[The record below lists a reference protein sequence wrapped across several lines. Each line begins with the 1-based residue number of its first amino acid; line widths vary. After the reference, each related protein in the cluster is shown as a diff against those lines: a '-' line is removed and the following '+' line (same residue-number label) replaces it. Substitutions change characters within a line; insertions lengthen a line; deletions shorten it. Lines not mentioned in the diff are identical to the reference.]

1 MGILLDSLL
10 QEISMKKKRASAK
23 CDMIKLDNSDEG
35 KENVFKKKKCK
46 KFVVVQAEEFN
57 QKAKTSLIPRMVDI
71 NTLDSKQNKD
81 ELPSPSNKKR
91 KSKPKKSCEGSFGNI
106 ETRDEDYQILQV
118 KDSSELSIPIKR
130 KKKCNTQIS
139 QGDEDTEVEP
149 PNIARKSMRK
159 RKSAVSPEKPEDF
172 TQSLMKRNVVSSE
185 DQSENCQR
193 NIEKKKNA
201 VSPENQL
208 VNSQK
213 KMKKKC
219 KQNNVSSP
227 EIQSENCESTA
238 EIENSQKKMKKK
250 RKKKNVSTLEKQSE
264 ISESA
269 VEMKMNVLSPV
280 NQLEDSQQG
289 AKKKRKKK
297 NALSRENQSEN
308 CESTVEMEEKAPSPR
323 SQLEDSEQKMK
334 KKRKKKNATHETQS
348 ENCESTAEMT
358 KNAQSPE
365 NQSS

>member
-106 ETRDEDYQILQV
+106 ETRNKDYQILQV

-139 QGDEDTEVEP
+139 QGDEGAEVES

-208 VNSQK
+208 
-213 KMKKKC
+213 
-219 KQNNVSSP
+219 
-227 EIQSENCESTA
+227 ENCESTA

-269 VEMKMNVLSPV
+269 VEMK
-280 NQLEDSQQG
+280 
-289 AKKKRKKK
+289 
-297 NALSRENQSEN
+297 SEN
-308 CESTVEMEEKAPSPR
+308 SESTVEMEEKAP
-323 SQLEDSEQKMK
+323 
-334 KKRKKKNATHETQS
+334 
-348 ENCESTAEMT
+348 
-358 KNAQSPE
+358 
-365 NQSS
+365 